1 MIQRILIPISALLLC
16 LGCFEEN
23 ITTVSDSI
31 LINSSL
37 SLPIGE
43 VVYKINDYFEA
54 LDTVHAPVSDS
65 VSYNDTIYPNV
76 LKIVETIDLK
86 QFEFA
91 AHGGSSDALR
101 SIMFRL
107 IIQNGYPTEARAQ
120 VYFKINQWVAD
131 SMFTDGKEIIPPAQV
146 DQDGI
151 VTSPSIVR
159 KDYYASPGTVDM
171 IGYYTNIEIHG
182 EVNTTRPDISIVKF
196 YPEYEFRI
204 HIGARIELEY
214 NFNDLYGL

>member
-1 MIQRILIPISALLLC
+1 MIRRFIIPLSALVIC
-16 LGCFEEN
+16 AGCFEEN

-43 VVYKINDYFEA
+43 VVYDINEYFEA
-54 LDTVHAPVSDS
+54 LDSVNIPWPDS
-65 VSYNDTIYPNV
+65 VAYNDTVYPNV
-76 LKIVETIDLK
+76 LHVVEKIDLK

-91 AHGGSSDALR
+91 AHGGSSDAVR
-101 SIMFRL
+101 SVMFRL
-107 IIQNGYPTEARAQ
+107 IIQNGYPTEASAQ
-120 VYFKINQWVAD
+120 VYFMVDQYVAD
-131 SMFTDGKEIIPPAQV
+131 SMFTDGPEVIPPASI
-146 DQDGI
+146 DQDGV
-151 VTSPSIVR
+151 VTSPSIIR
-159 KDYYASPGTVDM
+159 KDFYASQRTVDY

-182 EVNTTRPDISIVKF
+182 EIETTRPDIRVVKF

-214 NFNDLYGL
+214 NLNDLY

>member
-1 MIQRILIPISALLLC
+1 MIQRIIVPISVLLLC
-16 LGCFEEN
+16 AGCFEES
-23 ITTVSDSI
+23 ITSVSDSM

-43 VVYKINDYFEA
+43 VVYDINEYFDT
-54 LDTVHAPVSDS
+54 LDNANLPWPDS
-65 VSYNDTIYPNV
+65 VAYNDTLYPNV
-76 LKIVETIDLK
+76 LHVVEKIDLK

-91 AHGGSSDALR
+91 AHGGSSDALK

-107 IIQNGYPTEARAQ
+107 VVQNGYPTESRAQ
-120 VYFKINQWVAD
+120 VYFMINEGVAD
-131 SMFTDGKEIIPPAQV
+131 SMFLSGPEIIPPASI

-151 VTSPSIVR
+151 VTSPSIMR
-159 KDYYASPGTVDM
+159 KDFYASQNTVEN

-182 EVNTTRPDISIVKF
+182 EVLTTRPDISIVKF
-196 YPEYEFRI
+196 YPEYELRI

-214 NFNDLYGL
+214 NFNDLY